1 MANNV
6 KSNMPIID
14 GTVYRIGQI
23 GSFVRIPLGYV
34 NLYGIVTQGGAAAMP
49 ENIRAEIKVKLF

>member
-1 MANNV
+1 
-6 KSNMPIID
+6 MPIID